1 MLILLAIFLV
11 LAPGHSAAQ
20 GNGISARL
28 TTPSRIETTPGQI
41 VSAAISVSN
50 SAGRDLELYEQ
61 IPLPSRWSL
70 LPPASGFS
78 LKSGERQLRIIA
90 IRIPADQPAGDYD
103 VVYGAKSPG
112 LSAEARM
119 TVHVKPVVRIEL
131 LKEESPES
139 VIAGE
144 RYRASVRLLNKG
156 NVPVAVMM
164 KVENMPKYPLKIDRP
179 VRFIAANGSEAF
191 SIEVATPGDLRVKV
205 DHVMTIEA
213 LALAEGSEVTK
224 VKAEQTVIVP
234 IIPKVSGDPDP
245 YHRLVSHVGLVTIGG
260 GGKVDFQA
268 EFGGSGSIDE
278 AGRQWIDFLFRGP
291 DARDQSLF
299 GQWDEYRVSYGNE
312 HMEFHV
318 GDKGYHLSALSEMG
332 RYGRGVEGKVHAGRF
347 ETGAYFFATRWE
359 EPMIKE
365 AAAYF
370 QWRFNDLISARAN
383 LLEKVRGEDTWT
395 VGRKDGIA
403 TIEVKANYGDKAA
416 IVTEYATGRPMEGG
430 SERSDAYRVNL
441 GGKLSNRLRYSYER
455 LHAEPRFAGYYSNMD
470 STIGQLFF
478 PISSGLT
485 GNFSYRSL
493 EDMNDPS
500 APERLKMLNIQ
511 RNADIINLSQ
521 INGNPL
527 SSTLFGR
534 YSVGISERS
543 YKGGIS
549 YAFPWQTVVSL
560 DYEDFNRKTLV
571 NSPDS
576 DFSER
581 AWTLGIGHLFPQLTI
596 QTYAE
601 NWTLDDRISDRR
613 MHGLGRY
620 SVYAHYYPDD
630 RQSYSAYMQIGN
642 DRYSGSDNST
652 KSFGFSGSWSLWQQ
666 LRINLNYQRSVLSNH
681 EERRLDS
688 LYSSIS
694 WTLPNS
700 HTINARL
707 QWIRY
712 QELRHEDPAFLVA
725 YTIPFGIP
733 LSRKTSVGVVR
744 GRVYEKEATS
754 QPPLANV
761 TLSAGGLYAVTDEN
775 GEYSFPSLKPGTY
788 YLWPEKKSLGFS
800 KVTMEKVPIKV
811 EITGGVTTVVD
822 IAVVQAASISG
833 AVAESEGKGIGEILI
848 EATCGERTVT
858 QLTDDHGRFSFEE
871 LPPCRWIVKVSGEN
885 LPALH
890 ILEKD
895 AFVIDLKPG
904 ENREITVKAV
914 PRKREILIIDSG
926 KVESQ
931 GGSKFR

>member
-11 LAPGHSAAQ
+11 LLPGHSSAQ
-20 GNGISARL
+20 GNGIIVRL
-28 TTPSRIETTPGQI
+28 TTPSRVEATPGQI

-50 SAGRDLELYEQ
+50 SAGRDLQLYEQ
-61 IPLPSRWSL
+61 IPLPSRWTL

-90 IRIPADQPAGDYD
+90 FRIPGDQPAGDYD
-103 VVYGAKSPG
+103 VVYGAEAPG

-119 TVHVKPVVRIEL
+119 KVHVTPVVRIEMR
-131 LKEESPES
+131 KEESPES

-156 NVPVAVMM
+156 NVPVAVMI
-164 KVENMPKYPLKIDRP
+164 KVENMPTYPLTIDRP
-179 VRFIAANGSEAF
+179 VRFVAANGSETF
-191 SIEVATPGDLRVKV
+191 SIEVEPPGDLRRKV

-213 LALAEGSEVTK
+213 LALAEGSEATK

-245 YHRLVSHVGLVTIGG
+245 YHRLASHLSLVTLGGEGKVGFQAELGG
-260 GGKVDFQA
+260 GG
-268 EFGGSGSIDE
+268 GIDE

-291 DARDQSLF
+291 DARDQSIF

-312 HMEFHV
+312 RMEFHV
-318 GDKGYHLSALSEMG
+318 GDKGYHLSTLSEMG
-332 RYGRGVEGKVHAGRF
+332 RYGRGVEGKLHEGRF
-347 ETGAYFFATRWE
+347 ETGAYFFETRWE

-365 AAAYF
+365 AAAYV
-370 QWRFNDLISARAN
+370 QWRFSDFVSIRTN
-383 LLEKVRGEDTWT
+383 LLEKVKGEDTWSL
-395 VGRKDGIA
+395 GRKDGIA
-403 TIEVKANYGDKAA
+403 TLEVKASYGDKAA
-416 IVTEYATGRPMEGG
+416 LVTEYAAGRSLEGR
-430 SERSDAYRVNL
+430 SEASDAYRVNL
-441 GGKLSNRLRYSYER
+441 GGKFSNRFRYSYER
-455 LHAEPRFAGYYSNMD
+455 LHADPRFAGYYSNMD
-470 STIGQLFF
+470 STIGQVFF
-478 PISSGLT
+478 PISPALT

-500 APERLKMLNIQ
+500 TPERLKMLNTQ

-521 INGNPL
+521 ISGNSL
-527 SSTLFGR
+527 SSALFGR
-534 YSVGISERS
+534 SSVGISERS

-560 DYEDFNRKTLV
+560 DYEDFSRKTLV

-613 MHGLGRY
+613 KHGLGRY
-620 SVYAHYYPDD
+620 SAYAHYYPDD
-630 RQSYSAYMQIGN
+630 RQSYSAYVQTGN
-642 DRYSGSDNST
+642 DRYSGGDHST
-652 KSFGFSGSWSLWQQ
+652 KSFGFSMSWALLQQ
-666 LRINLNYQRSVLSNH
+666 MRISLNYQRSVLSNH

-688 LYSSIS
+688 LYSSVS
-694 WTLPNS
+694 WTLPNAHS
-700 HTINARL
+700 INARL

-712 QELRHEDPAFLVA
+712 QEIHHDDPAFLVA

-733 LSRKTSVGVVR
+733 LSRKTSVGVLR
-744 GRVYEKEATS
+744 GRVYEKEVTDH
-754 QPPLANV
+754 PPLAHV
-761 TLSAGGLYAVTDEN
+761 TLNAGGLYAVTDEN

-788 YLWPEKKSLGFS
+788 YVWTEKGSLGLT

-811 EITGGVTTVVD
+811 EITGGTTTVVD
-822 IAVVQAASISG
+822 IAVVQAASLSG
-833 AVAESEGKGIGEILI
+833 AVTESAGRGIYEVLV
-848 EATCGERTVT
+848 EATCGERRVT
-858 QLTDDHGRFSFEE
+858 QRTDDQGRFSFEE
-871 LPPCRWIVKVSGEN
+871 LPPCKWIVKVSGEN
-885 LPALH
+885 LPPLH

-895 AFVIDLKPG
+895 AFEIDLKPG
-904 ENREITVKAV
+904 ENREIAVKAV
-914 PRKREILIIDSG
+914 PRKRQIMIIDSG
-926 KVESQ
+926 KVET
-931 GGSKFR
+931 R